1 MLERV
6 RTHRTAALRFV
17 TAMTVAVSLLLGST
31 GCVPTAAAKTP
42 DPELVWHVEMLDG
55 KAIDSREAD
64 AAINPA
70 SVVKLV
76 TSLRALSTLGL
87 DHRFETRFGTAAP
100 RPPHDGVLSG
110 DLLVAG
116 GGDPDFHF
124 ENAVLVARRLLGG
137 GVHEVEGDLVV
148 DHSFWI
154 GWERGSEGRQTDP
167 DKRALQMAERL
178 RVAWDPTRWSPAES
192 QAWSQMATRHG
203 WPSQSPPRVRIDGSL
218 RVSAV
223 QEGRRDLVVHR
234 SEPLLTA
241 LHRFNVFSNNDI
253 ERLDQALGA
262 PSGMGDF
269 LARRWGDPKVVT
281 SFETSSGLSRNRIAP
296 RLIVRVLRDLHSL
309 LLAQGRTIGDLLPV
323 MGCGESTLFELFPR
337 LRESG
342 VADGM
347 AGKTGTLNTT
357 DGGVAALAGFLPTAA
372 GETLFVV
379 VAPHAGASL
388 KSARAAEEAWVTRL
402 ASRVGGVTGRTCTE
416 PVSTSEAKAEVE
428 TVSKP

>member
-1 MLERV
+1 
-6 RTHRTAALRFV
+6 
-17 TAMTVAVSLLLGST
+17 
-31 GCVPTAAAKTP
+31 
-42 DPELVWHVEMLDG
+42 
-55 KAIDSREAD
+55 
-64 AAINPA
+64 
-70 SVVKLV
+70 
-76 TSLRALSTLGL
+76 
-87 DHRFETRFGTAAP
+87 
-100 RPPHDGVLSG
+100 
-110 DLLVAG
+110 
-116 GGDPDFHF
+116 
-124 ENAVLVARRLLGG
+124 
-137 GVHEVEGDLVV
+137 
-148 DHSFWI
+148 
-154 GWERGSEGRQTDP
+154 
-167 DKRALQMAERL
+167 
-178 RVAWDPTRWSPAES
+178 
-192 QAWSQMATRHG
+192 
-203 WPSQSPPRVRIDGSL
+203 
-218 RVSAV
+218 
-223 QEGRRDLVVHR
+223 VVHR